1 MLLVWSMVL
10 AALAFLVVV
19 GFAVFWVGSHGKA
32 GAPADSEPGAQVV
45 RVASRFVAPTEDEA
59 LALVRKAL
67 AVRDPAMVEGL
78 LRCGG
83 TDPAE
88 VVEFMAALEALDGGV
103 ERITWLGSMDVDGM
117 ELEGVLVVSAGKGP
131 GAGRLALLVPDEG
144 GDWKMDF
151 EAFAR
156 TCRPAWKDFLQERA
170 ERALVRVLVA
180 RDSYYNGP
188 FLDESEWESFA
199 LASPDLQ
206 EWTPDGQTALRGYC
220 RKGSAQAKAVARI
233 LEADARMRRVIL
245 EIRRTRGAGPR
256 QFEITRVLAEE
267 WVLPDRPFDERFD

>member
-1 MLLVWSMVL
+1 MVL
-10 AALAFLVVV
+10 AAMAFLVVV

-32 GAPADSEPGAQVV
+32 GASADPERGAQVV
-45 RVASRFVAPTEDEA
+45 RVASRFVTPTEDEA

-67 AVRDPAMVEGL
+67 AVRDPAMVESF

-88 VVEFMAALEALDGGV
+88 VMEFMAAFESRDGGV
-103 ERITWLGSMDVDGM
+103 ERLAWLGSMDVDGM
-117 ELEGVLVVSAGKGP
+117 ELEGVLVAPAVKRL
-131 GAGRLALLVPDEG
+131 GAGRLAFLVPDEA

-156 TCRPAWKDFLQERA
+156 TCRPTWKDFLQERA
-170 ERALVRVLVA
+170 ERAMVRVLVA

-188 FLDESEWESFA
+188 FLDENDWESFA

-233 LEADARMRRVIL
+233 LQDNGRTRRVIL

-256 QFEITRVLAEE
+256 QFEIARVLAEE